1 MCENMTKLYLLYK
14 IKKYIYKINVLC
26 FLTHVMSYYIF
37 CNNSIFVLVLSETK
51 GDVIL
56 NLIKIIINNLIIT
69 IHLCISV
76 K

>member
-1 MCENMTKLYLLYK
+1 MYCHEKD
-14 IKKYIYKINVLC
+14 
-26 FLTHVMSYYIF
+26 IF
-37 CNNSIFVLVLSETK
+37 CNNIIFVLVLSETK

-56 NLIKIIINNLIIT
+56 NMIKKKTIINNLIIT